1 MKRATNG
8 DKIILYYCTVLTNFM
23 FCQILLISGG
33 GVGVYVCVVV
43 SVVSTLLARLA
54 RLLDLSSRTIDSSL
68 TFDLAIYYCFVQ
80 LCQYYTICAD
90 VVKNI

>member
-68 TFDLAIYYCFVQ
+68 TL
-80 LCQYYTICAD
+80 
-90 VVKNI
+90 